1 MCFLSLRNP
10 SGVEVHY
17 AVTFDGEAISNATW
31 DLINLHSNKVEDNS
45 FMDIEDNPTVV
56 YTISDFQDY
65 IAEILQKNALLEN
78 TSLILDPNSLQLING
93 ESYDSSALWITKKN
107 HKHDGV
113 AVGFALILTR
123 SSQ

>member
-93 ESYDSSALWITKKN
+93 ESYLRFICPLN
-107 HKHDGV
+107 N
-113 AVGFALILTR
+113 
-123 SSQ
+123 